1 MKQWLMMKSESERRL
16 ILIAVFLLAVAF
28 VWYGIL
34 TPLNNQIAQSR
45 IQINTQRH
53 QLEWM
58 LQQTQRLGAPS
69 GLRVKTEK
77 LMDAINT
84 SAAGLSLQLPKTT
97 QNERGVTLSFEQV
110 PYATL
115 LRWLEILNKEYG
127 IQVVAISIVTGTGP
141 TGSVSVP
148 LLTLR

>member
-45 IQINTQRH
+45 IQVNTQRH

-58 LQQTQRLGAPS
+58 VQQTQRLGAPS
-69 GLRVKTEK
+69 GLRVKKEK
-77 LMDAINT
+77 LTEAIST
-84 SAAGLSLQLPKTT
+84 SAADLSLELPKTT
-97 QNERGVTLSFEQV
+97 QDDRGVTLSFEQIS
-110 PYATL
+110 YATL
-115 LRWLEILNKEYG
+115 LRWLEILNKEHG
-127 IQVVAISIVTGTGP
+127 IQVVVISIVTGSGP
-141 TGSVSVP
+141 TGSVRV
-148 LLTLR
+148 LQLTLR

>member
-1 MKQWLMMKSESERRL
+1 MPNHDRFEC
-16 ILIAVFLLAVAF
+16 
-28 VWYGIL
+28 
-34 TPLNNQIAQSR
+34 
-45 IQINTQRH
+45 
-53 QLEWM
+53 
-58 LQQTQRLGAPS
+58 QTVIDS
-69 GLRVKTEK
+69 
-77 LMDAINT
+77 DAI
-84 SAAGLSLQLPKTT
+84 L

>member
-1 MKQWLMMKSESERRL
+1 M
-16 ILIAVFLLAVAF
+16 V
-28 VWYGIL
+28 
-34 TPLNNQIAQSR
+34 
-45 IQINTQRH
+45 
-53 QLEWM
+53 
-58 LQQTQRLGAPS
+58 QQTQRLGAPS

-77 LMDAINT
+77 LTEVIKT

>member
-45 IQINTQRH
+45 IQVNTQRH

-58 LQQTQRLGAPS
+58 VQQTQRLGAPS

-77 LMDAINT
+77 LTEAINT

-97 QNERGVTLSFEQV
+97 QNLS
-110 PYATL
+110 L
-115 LRWLEILNKEYG
+115 IH
-127 IQVVAISIVTGTGP
+127 I
-141 TGSVSVP
+141 
-148 LLTLR
+148 

>member
-1 MKQWLMMKSESERRL
+1 MKQWLMLKNERERWL
-16 ILIAVFLLAVAF
+16 ILVAAFLLAVTCI
-28 VWYGIL
+28 WYGIL
-34 TPLNNQIAQSR
+34 TPLNNRIAQSR
-45 IQINTQRH
+45 ARVNTQHH

-58 LQQTQRLGAPS
+58 IQQTQRLGAPS
-69 GLRVKTEK
+69 ELRVKTEK
-77 LMDAINT
+77 LTEAINT

>member
-16 ILIAVFLLAVAF
+16 ILIAAFLLTLAF

-58 LQQTQRLGAPS
+58 VQQTQRLGAPS

-77 LMDAINT
+77 LTEVINT

-97 QNERGVTLSFEQV
+97 QNERGVTLSFEQI
-110 PYATL
+110 PYTTL

-127 IQVVAISIVTGTGP
+127 IQVVAISIVTGNGP

-148 LLTLR
+148 QLTLR